1 MKKFNF
7 TGIVINRRNSG
18 EADKYITLYSRQLG
32 KITLKAAGIRKIT
45 SRRAGSLELFNLIKG
60 SAVSGRG
67 QSFVLTEVELIESHS
82 VWKGQFGRVNLAYQI
97 CEAVDRLTPE
107 WEAHPEVFDL
117 LSDYLNS
124 ISRFTDDW
132 QSKTSA
138 FLLQLLVILGFWPA
152 GKIYSGDIYS
162 LIESV
167 TNQKFHSPK
176 LLRNKRLVAAS
187 AVILHDK
194 AGRVLK

>member
-7 TGIVINRRNSG
+7 TGVVINRRNSG
-18 EADKYITLYSRQLG
+18 EADKYITLFSRQLG

-67 QSFVLTEVELIESHS
+67 QSFVLTEVELIDSHS

-124 ISRFTDDW
+124 ISTFSDDW
-132 QSKTSA
+132 QSQTSD
-138 FLLQLLVILGFWPA
+138 FLLHLLVILGFWPED
-152 GKIYSGDIYS
+152 KTYSGDIYS
-162 LIESV
+162 LIESI

-176 LLRNKRLVAAS
+176 LLRYKKPVTDHT
-187 AVILHDK
+187 VIHHVKD
-194 AGRVLK
+194 R